1 MVSGGCLNGGLAG
14 SSRTP
19 AAHNRG
25 GSTYHTQHVCH
36 YQSPSCHLP
45 TPSAARDRDTIV
57 VLPLLFSE
65 NEKGELS
72 SSGSTVWLCRLVMR
86 RPFKEGFSCV
96 CVGGAVALVW
106 VGGIQSCRCTVRYKR
121 NWHNWIYYCWC
132 SCPDSINTIHSVD
145 GHFGQ
150 CHESARWWRWR
161 RRRWNIPGRSVAAN
175 SDITILSILA
185 AM

>member
-1 MVSGGCLNGGLAG
+1 MCHEITKQESKGKHTLQPKKTKIRPPQTSASAVVAVPPPMVSGGCLNGGLAG
-14 SSRTP
+14 SSRTS

-25 GSTYHTQHVCH
+25 GSTNHTQHVCH

-45 TPSAARDRDTIV
+45 APSAARDRDTIV

-121 NWHNWIYYCWC
+121 NWHNWIYYC
-132 SCPDSINTIHSVD
+132 
-145 GHFGQ
+145 
-150 CHESARWWRWR
+150 
-161 RRRWNIPGRSVAAN
+161 
-175 SDITILSILA
+175 
-185 AM
+185 